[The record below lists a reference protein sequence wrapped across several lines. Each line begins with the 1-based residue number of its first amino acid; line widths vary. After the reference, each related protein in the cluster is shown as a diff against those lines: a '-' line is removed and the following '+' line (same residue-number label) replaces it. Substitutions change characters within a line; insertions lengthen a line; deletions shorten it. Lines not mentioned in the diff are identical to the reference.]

1 MKAFILAIFISL
13 SAIISAKADN
23 TAVHPDID
31 YDTAMEMLQAGN
43 YLDALKSFGLS
54 AKKGNQDAQYQIG
67 LMFLEGQGVSAS
79 AEDAAY
85 WFRKAAQNGHAAS
98 QFEIG
103 YCFAT
108 GAGVQSD
115 ERIAAEWFWRAA
127 EQGDPDAAFWPVC
140 TATAEGYKRILK
152 KQENIIKWQQDRACR
167 KPRRNCHNYLRHQ
180 KQSKVTKT
188 DLKVASIDLTNA
200 IQGKERANATNIA
213 DGYIDYYIIVG
224 GHTSGRRAFLYLKPN
239 TK

>member
-31 YDTAMEMLQAGN
+31 YVTAMEMLQAGN

-127 EQGDPDAAFWPVC
+127 EQGDPDAAFYL
-140 TATAEGYKRILK
+140 ARMYRDGRGIQKNIEKARKYYKMAAGQGLPEA
-152 KQENIIKWQQDRACR
+152 QEELSQLPPPPKTV
-167 KPRRNCHNYLRHQ
+167 
-180 KQSKVTKT
+180 QSHKNRSKS
-188 DLKVASIDLTNA
+188 SIDRSDKRNP
-200 IQGKERANATNIA
+200 GKR
-213 DGYIDYYIIVG
+213 
-224 GHTSGRRAFLYLKPN
+224 TSKRNKHS
-239 TK
+239 

>member
-127 EQGDPDAAFWPVC
+127 EQGDPDAAFYL
-140 TATAEGYKRILK
+140 ARMYRDGRGIQKNIEKARKYYKMAAGQGLPEA
-152 KQENIIKWQQDRACR
+152 QEELSQLPPPPKTV
-167 KPRRNCHNYLRHQ
+167 
-180 KQSKVTKT
+180 QSHKNRSKS
-188 DLKVASIDLTNA
+188 SIDRSDKRNP
-200 IQGKERANATNIA
+200 GKR
-213 DGYIDYYIIVG
+213 
-224 GHTSGRRAFLYLKPN
+224 TSKRNKHS
-239 TK
+239 